1 MPNNLDKLTTAELEQ
16 RAISRHGNRAFF
28 IATRGSKTGVPT
40 RTGWISAINA
50 PIDEYDEARQDE
62 WEQSL
67 DEKFPWLRQCR
78 DAVQQREE
86 IGQ

>member
-1 MPNNLDKLTTAELEQ
+1 M
-16 RAISRHGNRAFF
+16 AIAPFLSPLADPRLVLPPAQAGA
-28 IATRGSKTGVPT
+28 
-40 RTGWISAINA
+40 AINA